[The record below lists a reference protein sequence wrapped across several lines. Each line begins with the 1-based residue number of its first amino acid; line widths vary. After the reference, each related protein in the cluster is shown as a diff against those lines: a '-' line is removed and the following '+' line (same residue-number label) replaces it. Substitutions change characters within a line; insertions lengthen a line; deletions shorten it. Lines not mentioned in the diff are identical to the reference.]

1 MSKYGAINISMS
13 CMSSGFKVQFV
24 LQTVLKYE
32 DLLMRSESKQKCKH
46 FNLNITLINIFDH
59 GQQVTK
65 VPYSKEKQKNNI
77 LPRPISQFHPCPLL
91 NLLPSKTQSEHCKT
105 PKSTHH
111 LESLGFFP
119 PVFPPWFPV
128 PAFFWITCTESF
140 S

>member
-111 LESLGFFP
+111 LESLGFFH
-119 PVFPPWFPV
+119 PVFPRWFPV